1 MSETKCKLFETK
13 LTTGQLICINK
24 MITEK
29 RLSTEK
35 DNIILDFT
43 KGRTVNVKELF
54 VNEATDIIRFL
65 KEFKYGSVYEAAL

>member
-29 RLSTEK
+29 RLVLSR
-35 DNIILDFT
+35 DSIIMDFT
-43 KGRTVNVKELF
+43 KGRTTNVKELY

-65 KEFKYGSVYEAAL
+65 KDFKYGAVYEAVV

>member
-29 RLSTEK
+29 RLSTAK